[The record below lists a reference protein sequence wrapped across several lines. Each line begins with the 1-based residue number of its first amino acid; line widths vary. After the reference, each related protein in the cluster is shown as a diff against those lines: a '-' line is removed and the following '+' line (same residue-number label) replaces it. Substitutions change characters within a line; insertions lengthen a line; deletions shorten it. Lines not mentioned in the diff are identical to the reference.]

1 MTENEIK
8 GLREGNEKKESRSG
22 HEGRLHSV
30 VTACAL
36 RLIAYIMELI

>member
-8 GLREGNEKKESRSG
+8 GLREGNEKRKVKVDMKVDYTLLTEC
-22 HEGRLHSV
+22 V
-30 VTACAL
+30 L